1 MLILV
6 IIVVCAIVAPKLTK
20 GMLMLGLGLLALGGA
35 AFIL

>member
-1 MLILV
+1 MFVLIL
-6 IIVVCAIVAPKLTK
+6 IVVCAIVAPKLTK